1 MEGSQLPGRGPTDVD
16 VAPVLKYKSIDEQNL
31 LILDWSY
38 MHHSEPLPKTFE
50 GPQQAF
56 EGKNC

>member
-1 MEGSQLPGRGPTDVD
+1 MI
-16 VAPVLKYKSIDEQNL
+16 KYKSIDEQNL

-50 GPQQAF
+50 GPEQGF